1 MSIRIKLIMNFFHL
15 FSLVILDLLPYSFGG
30 TYFGKLPLNK
40 YDQYMSAV
48 YIISFPFFSFPY
60 STGV

>member
-1 MSIRIKLIMNFFHL
+1 MSIKIKLIKKFFHL
-15 FSLVILDLLPYSFGG
+15 LSLVILDLLAYNLGG
-30 TYFGKLPLNK
+30 TYFGKLPFNK